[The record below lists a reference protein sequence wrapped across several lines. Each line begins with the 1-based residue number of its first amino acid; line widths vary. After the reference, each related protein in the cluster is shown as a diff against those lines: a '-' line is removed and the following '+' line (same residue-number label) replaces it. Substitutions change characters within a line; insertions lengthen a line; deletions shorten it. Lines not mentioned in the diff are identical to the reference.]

1 MENTHKNIVHD
12 YRSALCSTI
21 ISDSFLLSMGIEI
34 MKHAFKLLWMVMHLI
49 EEVITYILKSLI
61 VLAMY
66 FNLMYH
72 LINHLVSVMVT
83 KSLKI
88 QKG

>member
-1 MENTHKNIVHD
+1 
-12 YRSALCSTI
+12 
-21 ISDSFLLSMGIEI
+21 MGIEI

-61 VLAMY
+61 VLAMH
-66 FNLMYH
+66 FNLKYH
-72 LINHLVSVMVT
+72 LINHLVPVMVT